1 MMRSS
6 SSTNSSSR
14 GFALAWKASTAFSPV
29 AMRILRRA
37 MALWVSG
44 SMRVAYRVR
53 RRRNGVPREG
63 RGSCRIA
70 RPLRTPSPVPEF
82 PRAVKK
88 DPPTI
93 SFAVSEFLAELPLD
107 GGERVLGSLA
117 LELTAALEKA
127 PGYSKARLATSCVS
141 WSGSC
146 PQAEME
152 RRREEATVE
161 AIARKSAEH
170 EAGVRRQKALLAEL
184 GVPDA
189 SPVGRGASTSV

>member
-1 MMRSS
+1 M
-6 SSTNSSSR
+6 
-14 GFALAWKASTAFSPV
+14 
-29 AMRILRRA
+29 
-37 MALWVSG
+37 
-44 SMRVAYRVR
+44 
-53 RRRNGVPREG
+53 
-63 RGSCRIA
+63 
-70 RPLRTPSPVPEF
+70 
-82 PRAVKK
+82 KK

-189 SPVGRGASTSV
+189 SRSDVEHPLRFEAADPAAKSCVRRPNHFALVPGHEGGSVERVVFNSERVIVAEKRQRKASSE